1 VKIVT
6 TDQVR
11 EIEEQAVEVGISL
24 ETLMENAGRVVAA
37 EVKRVLL
44 GAIGK
49 RVVVLVGPGNNGGD
63 GLVAARH
70 LHSWGARV
78 VICLCAPRTKKDK
91 NFNLAL
97 ECGIPLIPAYEGGS
111 LAELDA
117 SLSAADVI
125 IDALFGIGKV
135 RPIEGVFREVLER
148 VSRTRERRPQP
159 LLVAVDLPSGLNSDT
174 GEVDPVCPYA
184 DITVTLGYPK
194 MGLFRFPG
202 AERVGK
208 LVIADIGI
216 PPNLAQDIKLELI
229 TGEWVGQTLPRR
241 PLNANKGS
249 FGKVL
254 VVAGSINYIGAAY
267 LASMGAARVGAGLV
281 TLATARS
288 LQPILASKLTEVT
301 YIPLPEAEP
310 GVIGLEAAST
320 LAPHVR
326 GYDVLLLGC
335 GLGQHPQTVKFV
347 KSLLLAS
354 PKSAIGSLVVDA
366 DGVNILAKV
375 PQWWRKLNKDAI
387 LTPHPGEMARLLGV
401 SVKEVEEDRLSTV
414 QRSAREWEK
423 TIVLKGA
430 NTVVAASGGEA
441 KINNAANPA
450 LASAGTGDVLSGA
463 IAGLV
468 AQGLS
473 PLQAAACGVYLHSRA
488 GEAVSRELGN
498 AGVIATDLLP
508 ALPRVIKAL
517 KGGGLNVTGY

>member
-1 VKIVT
+1 
-6 TDQVR
+6 
-11 EIEEQAVEVGISL
+11 
-24 ETLMENAGRVVAA
+24 
-37 EVKRVLL
+37 
-44 GAIGK
+44 
-49 RVVVLVGPGNNGGD
+49 
-63 GLVAARH
+63 
-70 LHSWGARV
+70 
-78 VICLCAPRTKKDK
+78 
-91 NFNLAL
+91 
-97 ECGIPLIPAYEGGS
+97 
-111 LAELDA
+111 
-117 SLSAADVI
+117 
-125 IDALFGIGKV
+125 
-135 RPIEGVFREVLER
+135 
-148 VSRTRERRPQP
+148 
-159 LLVAVDLPSGLNSDT
+159 
-174 GEVDPVCPYA
+174 
-184 DITVTLGYPK
+184 

-202 AERVGK
+202 AGRVGR

-216 PPNLAQDIKLELI
+216 PPHLAQDIEVELI

-267 LASMGAARVGAGLV
+267 LACMGAARVGAGLV

-288 LQPILASKLTEVT
+288 LLQPILASKLTEVT

-310 GVIGLEAAST
+310 GVIGSEAAST
-320 LAPHVR
+320 LAPHVG

-347 KSLLLAS
+347 KSLLMGS
-354 PKSAIGSLVVDA
+354 PRSAVTSSLVVDA

-375 PQWWRKLNKDAI
+375 PRWWRKLGRDAI
-387 LTPHPGEMARLLGV
+387 LTPHPGEMARLAGI

-430 NTVVAASGGEA
+430 NTVVAAPGGEA

-463 IAGLV
+463 IAGLA

-473 PLQAAACGVYLHSRA
+473 SLQAAACGVYLHSRA
-488 GEAVSRELGN
+488 GEAVAGELGD

-517 KGGGLNVTGY
+517 RGVV